1 MEIPV
6 NCSFGWSITCDK
18 LPKCVD
24 CINFQLKRH
33 LDYHEVVRIM
43 NTGSRAWQLKLPRFF
58 DKNCGENCCPYIRLL
73 KNCCSGE
80 KEVVLLIDNNC
91 ILAESVVEWNDL
103 NDYENSTSHARRFW
117 SQSCNLYLVC
127 FKLEDNSK
135 GRVPYCLIW
144 IWTCDRVN
152 FSSQFY
158 TTRPQLSG
166 ITKKQH

>member
-1 MEIPV
+1 MCWLYQLPTKKTPRLPWRSKNNEYRL
-6 NCSFGWSITCDK
+6 SRLTTETAKTFRQELLWKLLSIYKT
-18 LPKCVD
+18 
-24 CINFQLKRH
+24 F
-33 LDYHEVVRIM
+33 
-43 NTGSRAWQLKLPRFF
+43 
-58 DKNCGENCCPYIRLL
+58 